1 MKILIVVD
9 MQNDFIDGV
18 LGNAETRC
26 VLEPVCKKVSNFL
39 KNTDGKIIYTMD
51 THHENYSETQEGK
64 NLHVKHC
71 IENTDG
77 WKLAGKLDEILSG
90 EPERCI
96 QVRKVTFGAETLPD
110 AIKQIQQNDND
121 VDEIEL
127 CGVCTDICVISN
139 AMLLK
144 AFFPEIPVAVDS
156 SCCAGVTPDSHNNA
170 LNAMKMCQIK
180 VR

>member
-1 MKILIVVD
+1 M
-9 MQNDFIDGV
+9 
-18 LGNAETRC
+18 
-26 VLEPVCKKVSNFL
+26 
-39 KNTDGKIIYTMD
+39 
-51 THHENYSETQEGK
+51 
-64 NLHVKHC
+64 
-71 IENTDG
+71 
-77 WKLAGKLDEILSG
+77 
-90 EPERCI
+90 
-96 QVRKVTFGAETLPD
+96 TFGAETLPD